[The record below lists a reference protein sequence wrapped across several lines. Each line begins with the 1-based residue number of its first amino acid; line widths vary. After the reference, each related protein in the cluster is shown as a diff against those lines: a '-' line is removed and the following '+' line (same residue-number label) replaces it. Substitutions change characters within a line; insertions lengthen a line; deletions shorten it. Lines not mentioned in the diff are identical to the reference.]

1 MTSRAE
7 RIEAAFRWA
16 CLTELDAPK
25 PGNVNAFADG
35 HRMTVDEFVR
45 SANAAAAPLSAQ
57 GARVGLRIHRAV
69 MATFAAVGTNTNL
82 GIILL
87 CAPLGIILLCA
98 PLAAAAERDAADL
111 RSALHEVLQELD
123 VDDADLAFRSIVRAA
138 PAGLGHSAQHDV
150 FNPATVSLLEAM
162 SAAANRD
169 MVARQYATDFADIFD
184 LGLPLFESV
193 SQSKGEAKWATL
205 ATFLGFLS
213 AFPDSHIARKFGAET
228 ANCVQRAALNF
239 EAMLQAAE
247 QPDQVLPAL
256 LTWDA
261 ALKAKAINP
270 GTTAD
275 LTVATLFAHR
285 LRNILPSVRNSD

>member
-1 MTSRAE
+1 VTSRAE

-25 PGNVNAFADG
+25 PGNVHAFADG

-45 SANAAAAPLSAQ
+45 SADAAAAPLSAQ

-87 CAPLGIILLCA
+87 CAPL
-98 PLAAAAERDAADL
+98 AAAAERDATNL
-111 RSALHEVLQELD
+111 RNALRQVLQDLN
-123 VDDADLAFRSIVRAA
+123 VDDADLAFGSIVRAA

-150 FNPATVSLLEAM
+150 FNPATVSLLQAM
-162 SAAANRD
+162 SEAANRD

-184 LGLPLFESV
+184 RGLPLFESV
-193 SQSKGEAKWATL
+193 SRRRGEAKWATL

-228 ANCVQRAALNF
+228 ARCVQGTALNF
-239 EAMLQAAE
+239 ARMLQAAE
-247 QPDQVLPAL
+247 QADQLLPAL
-256 LTWDA
+256 LTWDS
-261 ALKAKAINP
+261 ALKAKAVNP
-270 GTTAD
+270 GTSAD

-285 LRNILPSVRNSD
+285 LRTILPSVRNSD

>member
-25 PGNVNAFADG
+25 PGNVHAFADG

-45 SANAAAAPLSAQ
+45 SADAAAAPLSAQ

-87 CAPLGIILLCA
+87 CAPL
-98 PLAAAAERDAADL
+98 AAAAERDATNL
-111 RSALHEVLQELD
+111 RNALHQVLQDLN
-123 VDDADLAFRSIVRAA
+123 VDDADLAFGSIVRAA
-138 PAGLGHSAQHDV
+138 PAGLGHSVQHDV
-150 FNPATVSLLEAM
+150 FNPATVSLLQAM
-162 SAAANRD
+162 SEAANRD

-184 LGLPLFESV
+184 HGLPLFESV
-193 SQSKGEAKWATL
+193 GRRRGEAKWATL

-228 ANCVQRAALNF
+228 ARCVQGTALNF
-239 EAMLQAAE
+239 ARMLQAAE
-247 QPDQVLPAL
+247 QADQLLPAL
-256 LTWDA
+256 LTWDS
-261 ALKAKAINP
+261 ALKAKAVNP
-270 GTTAD
+270 GTSAD

-285 LRNILPSVRNSD
+285 LRTILPSVRNSD

>member
-1 MTSRAE
+1 MTSHAE

-25 PGNVNAFADG
+25 PGNVHTFADG
-35 HRMTVDEFVR
+35 HGMTVDEFVR
-45 SANAAAAPLSAQ
+45 SANAAAGPLSAQ

-87 CAPLGIILLCA
+87 SA
-98 PLAAAAERDAADL
+98 PLAAAAERDAANL
-111 RSALHEVLQELD
+111 RGALHEVLQELD
-123 VDDADLAFRSIVRAA
+123 VDDADLTFRSIVRAA

-162 SAAANRD
+162 SVAANRD

-193 SQSKGEAKWATL
+193 SQSKGDAKWATL

-213 AFPDSHIARKFGAET
+213 AFPDSHIARKLGAET

-239 EAMLQAAE
+239 AAMLQAAE

-285 LRNILPSVRNSD
+285 LRTILPSLRNSD

>member
-45 SANAAAAPLSAQ
+45 SANAAAAPLSAR

-87 CAPLGIILLCA
+87 CAPL
-98 PLAAAAERDAADL
+98 AAAAERDAADL
-111 RSALHEVLQELD
+111 RRALHEVLQELD

-184 LGLPLFESV
+184 LGLPLFEFV

-205 ATFLGFLS
+205 AIFLGFLS

-239 EAMLQAAE
+239 AAMLQAAE
-247 QPDQVLPAL
+247 QPNQVLPAL

>member
-25 PGNVNAFADG
+25 PGNVHAFADG

-45 SANAAAAPLSAQ
+45 SADAAAAPLSAQ

-87 CAPLGIILLCA
+87 CAPL
-98 PLAAAAERDAADL
+98 AAAAERDATNL
-111 RSALHEVLQELD
+111 RNALHQVLQDLN
-123 VDDADLAFRSIVRAA
+123 VDDADLAFGSIVRAA

-150 FNPATVSLLEAM
+150 FNPATVSLLQAM
-162 SAAANRD
+162 SEAASRD

-184 LGLPLFESV
+184 RGLPLFESV
-193 SQSKGEAKWATL
+193 SRHRGEAKWATL

-228 ANCVQRAALNF
+228 ARCVQGTALNF
-239 EAMLQAAE
+239 ARMLQAAE
-247 QPDQVLPAL
+247 HADQILPAL
-256 LTWDA
+256 LTWDS
-261 ALKAKAINP
+261 ALKAKAVNP
-270 GTTAD
+270 GTSAD

-285 LRNILPSVRNSD
+285 LRTILPSARNSD

>member
-25 PGNVNAFADG
+25 PGNVHAFAGG

-45 SANAAAAPLSAQ
+45 SADAAAAPLSAQ

-87 CAPLGIILLCA
+87 CAPL
-98 PLAAAAERDAADL
+98 AAAAERDATNL
-111 RSALHEVLQELD
+111 RNALHQVLQDLN
-123 VDDADLAFRSIVRAA
+123 VDDADLAFGSIVRAA

-150 FNPATVSLLEAM
+150 FNPATVSLLQAM
-162 SAAANRD
+162 SEAASRD

-184 LGLPLFESV
+184 HGLPLFESV
-193 SQSKGEAKWATL
+193 SRRRGEAKWATL

-228 ANCVQRAALNF
+228 ARCVQGTALNF
-239 EAMLQAAE
+239 ARMLQAAE
-247 QPDQVLPAL
+247 QADQILPAL
-256 LTWDA
+256 LTWDS
-261 ALKAKAINP
+261 ALKAKAVNP
-270 GTTAD
+270 GTSAD

-285 LRNILPSVRNSD
+285 LRTILPSVRNSD

>member
-1 MTSRAE
+1 VTSRAE

-25 PGNVNAFADG
+25 PGNVHAFADG

-45 SANAAAAPLSAQ
+45 SADAAAAPLSAQ

-87 CAPLGIILLCA
+87 CAPL
-98 PLAAAAERDAADL
+98 AAAAERDATNL
-111 RSALHEVLQELD
+111 RNALHQVLQDLN
-123 VDDADLAFRSIVRAA
+123 VDDADLAFRAIIRAA

-150 FNPATVSLLEAM
+150 FSPATVSLLQAM
-162 SAAANRD
+162 SEAANRD

-184 LGLPLFESV
+184 HGLPLFESV
-193 SQSKGEAKWATL
+193 SRRRGEAKWATL

-228 ANCVQRAALNF
+228 ARCVQGTALNF
-239 EAMLQAAE
+239 ARMLQAAE
-247 QPDQVLPAL
+247 QADQILPAL
-256 LTWDA
+256 LTWDS
-261 ALKAKAINP
+261 ALKAKAVNP
-270 GTTAD
+270 GTSAD

-285 LRNILPSVRNSD
+285 LGTILPSVRNSD

>member
-1 MTSRAE
+1 VTSRAE
-7 RIEAAFRWA
+7 WIEAAFRWA

-25 PGNVNAFADG
+25 PGNVHAFADG
-35 HRMTVDEFVR
+35 HGMTVNEFVR

-69 MATFAAVGTNTNL
+69 IATFAAVGTNTNL

-87 CAPLGIILLCA
+87 CAPL
-98 PLAAAAERDAADL
+98 AAAAERDATNL
-111 RSALHEVLQELD
+111 RGALHGVLQELD
-123 VDDADLAFRSIVRAA
+123 VDDGDLTFRSIVRAA

-162 SAAANRD
+162 SVAANRD

-193 SQSKGEAKWATL
+193 SQSKGDAKWATL

-213 AFPDSHIARKFGAET
+213 AFPDSHIARKLGAET
-228 ANCVQRAALNF
+228 ANCVQREALNF
-239 EAMLQAAE
+239 AAMLRAAE

-285 LRNILPSVRNSD
+285 LRTILPSLRNSD

>member
-1 MTSRAE
+1 VTSRAE

-25 PGNVNAFADG
+25 PGNVHAFADG

-45 SANAAAAPLSAQ
+45 SADAAAAPLSAQ

-87 CAPLGIILLCA
+87 CAPL
-98 PLAAAAERDAADL
+98 AAAAERDATNL
-111 RSALHEVLQELD
+111 RNALHQVLQDLN
-123 VDDADLAFRSIVRAA
+123 VDDADLAFGSIVRAA

-150 FNPATVSLLEAM
+150 FNPATVSLLQAM
-162 SAAANRD
+162 SEAANRD

-184 LGLPLFESV
+184 HGLPLFESV
-193 SQSKGEAKWATL
+193 SRRRGEAKWATL

-228 ANCVQRAALNF
+228 ARCVQGTALNF
-239 EAMLQAAE
+239 ARMLQAAE
-247 QPDQVLPAL
+247 QADQLLPAL
-256 LTWDA
+256 LTWDS
-261 ALKAKAINP
+261 ALKAKAVNP
-270 GTTAD
+270 GTSAD

-285 LRNILPSVRNSD
+285 LRTILPSVRNSD

>member
-1 MTSRAE
+1 MTSRVE

-25 PGNVNAFADG
+25 PGNVHAFADG

-45 SANAAAAPLSAQ
+45 SADAAAAPLSAQ

-87 CAPLGIILLCA
+87 CAPL
-98 PLAAAAERDAADL
+98 AAAAERDATNL
-111 RSALHEVLQELD
+111 RNALHQVLQDLN

-150 FNPATVSLLEAM
+150 FNPATVSLLQAM
-162 SAAANRD
+162 SEAANRD

-184 LGLPLFESV
+184 RGLPLFESV
-193 SQSKGEAKWATL
+193 SRRRGEAKWATL

-228 ANCVQRAALNF
+228 ARCVQGAALNF
-239 EAMLQAAE
+239 ARMLQAAE
-247 QPDQVLPAL
+247 QADQLLPAL
-256 LTWDA
+256 LTWDS
-261 ALKAKAINP
+261 ALKAKAVNP
-270 GTTAD
+270 GTSAD

-285 LRNILPSVRNSD
+285 LRTILPSARNSD

>member
-25 PGNVNAFADG
+25 PGNVHAFADG

-45 SANAAAAPLSAQ
+45 SADAAAAPLSAQ

-87 CAPLGIILLCA
+87 CAPL
-98 PLAAAAERDAADL
+98 AAAAERDATNL
-111 RSALHEVLQELD
+111 RNALHQVLQDLN
-123 VDDADLAFRSIVRAA
+123 VDDADLAFGSIVRAA

-150 FNPATVSLLEAM
+150 FNPATVSLLQAM
-162 SAAANRD
+162 SEAANRD

-184 LGLPLFESV
+184 RGLPLFESV
-193 SQSKGEAKWATL
+193 SRRRGEAKWATL

-228 ANCVQRAALNF
+228 ARCVQGTALNF
-239 EAMLQAAE
+239 ARMLQAAE
-247 QPDQVLPAL
+247 QADQLLPAL
-256 LTWDA
+256 LTWDS
-261 ALKAKAINP
+261 ALKAKAVNP
-270 GTTAD
+270 GTSAD

-285 LRNILPSVRNSD
+285 LRTILPSVRNSD

>member
-1 MTSRAE
+1 VTSRAE

-25 PGNVNAFADG
+25 PGNVHAFADG

-45 SANAAAAPLSAQ
+45 SADAAAAPLSAQ

-87 CAPLGIILLCA
+87 CAPL
-98 PLAAAAERDAADL
+98 AAAAERDATNL
-111 RSALHEVLQELD
+111 RNALHQVLQDLN
-123 VDDADLAFRSIVRAA
+123 VDDADLAFGSIVRAA

-150 FNPATVSLLEAM
+150 FNPATVSLLQAM
-162 SAAANRD
+162 SEAANRD

-184 LGLPLFESV
+184 RGLPLFESV
-193 SQSKGEAKWATL
+193 SRRRGEAKWATL

-228 ANCVQRAALNF
+228 ARCVQGTALNF
-239 EAMLQAAE
+239 ARMLQAAE
-247 QPDQVLPAL
+247 QADQLLPAL
-256 LTWDA
+256 LTWDS
-261 ALKAKAINP
+261 ALKAKAVNP
-270 GTTAD
+270 GTSAD

-285 LRNILPSVRNSD
+285 LRTILPSVRNSD

>member
-1 MTSRAE
+1 VTSRAE

-25 PGNVNAFADG
+25 PGNVHAFADG

-45 SANAAAAPLSAQ
+45 SADAAAAPLSAQ

-87 CAPLGIILLCA
+87 CAPL
-98 PLAAAAERDAADL
+98 AAAAERDATNL
-111 RSALHEVLQELD
+111 RNALHQVLQDLN
-123 VDDADLAFRSIVRAA
+123 VDDADLAFGSIVRAA

-150 FNPATVSLLEAM
+150 FNPATVSLLQAM
-162 SAAANRD
+162 SEAANRD

-184 LGLPLFESV
+184 RGLPLFESV
-193 SQSKGEAKWATL
+193 SRRRGEAKWATL

-228 ANCVQRAALNF
+228 ARCVQGTALNF
-239 EAMLQAAE
+239 ARMLQAAE
-247 QPDQVLPAL
+247 QADQILPAL
-256 LTWDA
+256 LTWDS
-261 ALKAKAINP
+261 ALKAKAVNP
-270 GTTAD
+270 GTSAD

-285 LRNILPSVRNSD
+285 LRTILPSVRNSD

>member
-25 PGNVNAFADG
+25 PGNVHAFADG

-45 SANAAAAPLSAQ
+45 SADAAAAPLSAQ

-87 CAPLGIILLCA
+87 CAPL
-98 PLAAAAERDAADL
+98 AAAAERDATNL
-111 RSALHEVLQELD
+111 RNALHQVLQDLN
-123 VDDADLAFRSIVRAA
+123 VDDADLAFGSIVRAA

-150 FNPATVSLLEAM
+150 FNPATVSLLQAM
-162 SAAANRD
+162 SEAANRD

-184 LGLPLFESV
+184 RGLPLFESV
-193 SQSKGEAKWATL
+193 SRRRGEAKWATL

-228 ANCVQRAALNF
+228 ARCVQGTALNF
-239 EAMLQAAE
+239 ARMLQSAE
-247 QPDQVLPAL
+247 QADQILPAL
-256 LTWDA
+256 LTWDS
-261 ALKAKAINP
+261 ALKAKAVNP
-270 GTTAD
+270 GTSAD

-285 LRNILPSVRNSD
+285 LRTILPSVRNSD

>member
-1 MTSRAE
+1 VTSRTE

-25 PGNVNAFADG
+25 PGNVHAFADG

-45 SANAAAAPLSAQ
+45 SADAAAAPLSAK

-87 CAPLGIILLCA
+87 SA
-98 PLAAAAERDAADL
+98 PLAAAAERDSANL
-111 RSALHEVLQELD
+111 RNALHEVLQDLD

-150 FNPATVSLLEAM
+150 FNPATVSLLQAM
-162 SAAANRD
+162 SEAANRD
-169 MVARQYATDFADIFD
+169 MVARQYATNFADIFD

-193 SQSKGEAKWATL
+193 RHRRGDARWATL

-213 AFPDSHIARKFGAET
+213 AFPDSHIARRFGTET
-228 ANCVQRAALNF
+228 AHCVQGAALNF
-239 EAMLQAAE
+239 ARMLQAAE
-247 QPDQVLPAL
+247 QPDQVVPAL

-270 GTTAD
+270 GTSAD

-285 LRNILPSVRNSD
+285 LRTILPSARNSD

>member
-25 PGNVNAFADG
+25 PGNVHAFADG

-45 SANAAAAPLSAQ
+45 SADAAAAPLSAQ

-87 CAPLGIILLCA
+87 CAPL
-98 PLAAAAERDAADL
+98 AAAAERDATNL
-111 RSALHEVLQELD
+111 RNALHQVLQDLN
-123 VDDADLAFRSIVRAA
+123 VDDADLAFGSIVRAA

-150 FNPATVSLLEAM
+150 FNPATVSLLQAM
-162 SAAANRD
+162 SEAANRD

-184 LGLPLFESV
+184 HGLPLFESV
-193 SQSKGEAKWATL
+193 SRRRGEAKWATL

-228 ANCVQRAALNF
+228 ARCVQGTALNF
-239 EAMLQAAE
+239 ARMLQAAE
-247 QPDQVLPAL
+247 QADQLLPAL
-256 LTWDA
+256 LTWDS
-261 ALKAKAINP
+261 ALKAKAVNP
-270 GTTAD
+270 GTSAD

-285 LRNILPSVRNSD
+285 LRTILPSVRNSD

>member
-25 PGNVNAFADG
+25 PGNVHAFADG

-45 SANAAAAPLSAQ
+45 SADAAAAPLSAQ

-87 CAPLGIILLCA
+87 CAPL
-98 PLAAAAERDAADL
+98 AAAADRDATNL
-111 RSALHEVLQELD
+111 RNALHQVLQDLN
-123 VDDADLAFRSIVRAA
+123 VDDADLAFGSIVRAA

-150 FNPATVSLLEAM
+150 FNPATVSLLQAM
-162 SAAANRD
+162 SEAANRD

-184 LGLPLFESV
+184 HGLPLFESV
-193 SQSKGEAKWATL
+193 SRRRGEAKWATL

-228 ANCVQRAALNF
+228 ARCVQGTALNF
-239 EAMLQAAE
+239 ARMLQAAE
-247 QPDQVLPAL
+247 QADQILPAL
-256 LTWDA
+256 LTWDS
-261 ALKAKAINP
+261 ALKAKAVNP
-270 GTTAD
+270 GTSAD

-285 LRNILPSVRNSD
+285 LRTILPSVRNSD

>member
-1 MTSRAE
+1 VTSRAE

-87 CAPLGIILLCA
+87 CAPL
-98 PLAAAAERDAADL
+98 AAAAERDAADL
-111 RSALHEVLQELD
+111 RRALHEVLQELD

-275 LTVATLFAHR
+275 LTVATLFALR

>member
-25 PGNVNAFADG
+25 PGNVHAFADG

-45 SANAAAAPLSAQ
+45 SADAAAAPLSAQ

-87 CAPLGIILLCA
+87 CAPL
-98 PLAAAAERDAADL
+98 AAAAERDATNL
-111 RSALHEVLQELD
+111 RNALHQVLQDLN
-123 VDDADLAFRSIVRAA
+123 VDDADLAFGSIVRAA

-150 FNPATVSLLEAM
+150 FNPATVSLLQAM
-162 SAAANRD
+162 SEAANRD

-184 LGLPLFESV
+184 HGLPLFESV
-193 SQSKGEAKWATL
+193 SRRRGEAKWATL

-228 ANCVQRAALNF
+228 ARCVQGTALNF
-239 EAMLQAAE
+239 ARMLQAAE
-247 QPDQVLPAL
+247 QADQLLPAL
-256 LTWDA
+256 LTWDS
-261 ALKAKAINP
+261 ALKAKAVNP
-270 GTTAD
+270 GTSAD
-275 LTVATLFAHR
+275 LTVATLFVHR
-285 LRNILPSVRNSD
+285 LRTILPSVRNSD

>member
-25 PGNVNAFADG
+25 PGNVHAFADG

-45 SANAAAAPLSAQ
+45 SADAAAAPLSAQ

-69 MATFAAVGTNTNL
+69 TATFAAVGTNTNL

-87 CAPLGIILLCA
+87 CAPL
-98 PLAAAAERDAADL
+98 AAAAERDATNL
-111 RSALHEVLQELD
+111 RNALHQVLQDLN

-150 FNPATVSLLEAM
+150 FNPATVSLLQAM
-162 SAAANRD
+162 SEAANRD

-184 LGLPLFESV
+184 QGLPLFESV
-193 SQSKGEAKWATL
+193 SRRRGEAKWATL

-228 ANCVQRAALNF
+228 ARCVQGTALNF
-239 EAMLQAAE
+239 ARMLQAAE
-247 QPDQVLPAL
+247 HADQILPAL
-256 LTWDA
+256 LTWDS
-261 ALKAKAINP
+261 ALKAKAVNP
-270 GTTAD
+270 GTSAD
-275 LTVATLFAHR
+275 LTVASLFAHR
-285 LRNILPSVRNSD
+285 LRTILPSARNND